1 VRWAPLAVGLV
12 FLGAALVWLGN
23 DVYATEERFPPGS
36 SLSRAPEGLGLARA
50 YLAREGTDV
59 RTLAWDISSHETP
72 PDAVVFR
79 VTPHAGLMKLIL
91 VGADGGHGG
100 GAGDGGPQ
108 ASFWPDDDEDEE
120 DSDAG
125 VVFGTVDGGV
135 ESEGKRTDFES
146 KRLLLRPED
155 ARFVAAGGRLVLA
168 IDQSHGALK
177 VEPAEAPL
185 ERVLPLLPGVRRL
198 DTNASLGLVG
208 PGLVDAV
215 TLFERGAFPVLTRTA
230 LGKGDVFLLS
240 SPDVLTNERLSR
252 GDNLALLAALA
263 GKGRPVLFD
272 ESVHGLWDRPGIVD
286 LLRRWG
292 FGPALLLLALLAGVA
307 FWRRAV
313 TLGRPSDWR
322 DVRTE
327 SVDLVQALAQL
338 YQRALRPADALALHH
353 ARLVHDIQLRLGLS
367 PKAAAEKA
375 RELTSGWEPSA
386 TRLGQGEFQ
395 RQLDVLNEAMRRLRD
410 DSAHRA

>member
-1 VRWAPLAVGLV
+1 MRWAPLAVGLV

-23 DVYATEERFPPGS
+23 DVYVTEERFPPGS
-36 SLSRAPEGLGLARA
+36 SLSTAPQGIGLARA
-50 YLAREGTDV
+50 YLARQGTDV

-72 PDAVVFR
+72 QDAVVFR
-79 VTPHAGLMKLIL
+79 VTPHAHLKPPGDA
-91 VGADGGHGG
+91 ADG
-100 GAGDGGPQ
+100 GDGGPQ
-108 ASFWPDDDEDEE
+108 ASFWQDDED
-120 DSDAG
+120 DDDDVDAG
-125 VVFGTVDGGV
+125 VIFGTVDGGV
-135 ESEGKRTDFES
+135 ESASARRDVES
-146 KRLLLRPED
+146 RRLLLRPED

-168 IDQSHGALK
+168 VDQSYGALR
-177 VEPAEAPL
+177 VESAAAPL

-198 DTNASLGLVG
+198 DTNASLGLAG

-230 LGKGDVFLLS
+230 LGRGDVFLLS

-272 ESVHGLWDRPGIVD
+272 ESVHGLWDRPGILD

-292 FGPALLLLALLAGVA
+292 FGPALLLMALAAGVA
-307 FWRRAV
+307 FWRRTV
-313 TLGRPSDWR
+313 TLGRPTDWR

-327 SVDLVQALAQL
+327 SVDLVQALSQL

-353 ARLVHDIQLRLGLS
+353 ARLVHDIQLRLGLN

-395 RQLDVLNEAMRRLRD
+395 RQLDVLNQAMRRLRD